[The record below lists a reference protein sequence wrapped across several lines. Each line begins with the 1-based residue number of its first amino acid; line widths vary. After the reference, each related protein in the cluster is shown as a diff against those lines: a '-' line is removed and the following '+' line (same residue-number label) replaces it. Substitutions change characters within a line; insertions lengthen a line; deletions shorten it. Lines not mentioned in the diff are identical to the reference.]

1 MGITLVVIMVLGML
15 PVSFE
20 KVQAEELILIG
31 SSQEMKKIGVDEN
44 YPLTGNY
51 RLTAD
56 ISMDVMISGTFA
68 GSFDGYGHTIDLS
81 ISNDSWNT
89 ALFEKLTGTV
99 ENLITTGTV
108 TGTRGNTG
116 AIAAEGT
123 GTVRKC
129 WNQATISSAGEGVS
143 GIVGFTGS
151 AIEDCLNTGEISN
164 SASRSRVGG
173 ITCSNLAAPGS
184 VVRCFSTHCSDINLA
199 FYLVG
204 GDSDVMTITDC
215 YYAGSVNKAGY
226 RTSRGTTG
234 GTRLSGDQITSTD
247 AYVGWDFTKTWIM
260 TEAGPRL
267 RMPVEA
273 PTFTPGEGEFDSVQ
287 TVELSTVTAD
297 AAIYYTTNGD
307 APTAGSTLYS
317 GSIEVDETSTIKAV
331 AVRDGVSSE
340 IASATFTINVPAA
353 VVQAPS
359 ARTLSYTGSEQ
370 ELVTAGTAEYGTMSY
385 ALGTD
390 ADAAPADGWAES
402 VPQALTAG
410 EYYVWYRAVNA
421 YASSTPASVRVSIEK
436 ADPVAEVPDGLTAE
450 YGQTLAE
457 VSMEGKNPGTN
468 TPGTWA
474 WADDSVEVGNVGIN
488 SFKAAFTPSDTE
500 NYDSVSDVDVNVTV
514 GSRPEYIPASEDT
527 NSVTAQVE
535 VSENG
540 VSVKSVDEDDLDKIA
555 ESDDKNL
562 TMNLT
567 SLPDSNHFEFSP
579 DAGDQIYKKLGEDGH
594 VTTFVREESAGG
606 SAWYGFDMSAGL
618 IKDGARLT
626 ADTLSVDS
634 PLLTDEQ
641 KQTISGLGKPEN
653 IRVYD
658 LNLMIGGNQ
667 VHDPGSTISFWP
679 SIPLSWEK
687 EESAGSDRDS
697 AAFNL
702 GNTIAFHIDDRGNAE
717 QQEIKLSGGVSKEV
731 RLELLGDVTQ
741 MEVSPYSMP
750 RLDLVHFSIYV
761 LVHKEDSA
769 VSKAPAAKSLTYSGI
784 ASELVSAG
792 TATGGE
798 MRYALGSDAVTA
810 PEAVAYS
817 ADIPTAVD
825 AGTYYVWYMAAGDEI
840 HADTIPACV
849 EVTIAAKALTITAED
864 ENKVYDGEELISEAF
879 SSVGLA
885 EGDAVESLVF
895 TGLQTGAGSSDN
907 VPSGAVIRNA
917 EGRDVTEN
925 YSITYANG
933 TLTVTQAP
941 NKVTVEMNGW
951 TCGEEANVPKT
962 SALFGTPIITYASS
976 PDGTYTKTVPSA
988 VGTWYVKATVEE
1000 SADYAGAEAIAEF
1013 TISEPVP
1020 NPSPVY
1026 YVKKVTGA
1034 SGTDSFLW
1042 ENGKDLVI
1050 TVGLDAQ
1057 EDESY
1062 DHFTALREESRTFV
1076 RDDEYTAHQGS
1087 TVITIREATL
1097 KTLAD
1102 GEHTFTI
1109 EFDDGSVDVKVNIK
1123 KDLFPAA
1130 HTGNAPLVGGWILL
1144 VIGSAATLMLTGR
1157 RRTGIRR

>member
-1 MGITLVVIMVLGML
+1 MGITLAVVMVLGML

-108 TGTRGNTG
+108 TGTRGNTA
-116 AIAAEGT
+116 AIAGEGA

-164 SASRSRVGG
+164 GASNSRVGG
-173 ITCSNLAAPGS
+173 ITCSNLAATGS
-184 VVRCFSTHCSDINLA
+184 VVRCFSTHCSNINLA
-199 FYLVG
+199 YYLVG

-215 YYAGSVNKAGY
+215 YYAGSVNKAGFC
-226 RTSRGTTG
+226 TSGGTTG
-234 GTRLSGDQITSTD
+234 GTRLSGDEITSTD
-247 AYVGWDFTKTWIM
+247 AYVGWDFTETWIM

-273 PTFTPGEGEFDSVQ
+273 PTFTPGAGEFDSVQ

-307 APTAGSTLYS
+307 TPTAGSTLYS

-340 IASATFTINVPAA
+340 IASATFTIKVPAA

-390 ADAAPADGWAES
+390 ADAAPADGWEES
-402 VPQALTAG
+402 VPRALTAG

-500 NYDSVSDVDVNVTV
+500 NYNSVSDVDVNVTV

-527 NSVTAQVE
+527 NSVAAQVE

-594 VTTFVREESAGG
+594 VTTFVREESNGG
-606 SAWYGFDMSAGL
+606 SSWYGFDMSAGL

-634 PLLTDEQ
+634 PLLTNEQ

-679 SIPLSWEK
+679 SIPLLSLEK
-687 EESAGSDRDS
+687 GESAGSDSDS
-697 AAFNL
+697 KTFNI
-702 GNTIAFHIDDRGNAE
+702 GNTTAFHIDDRGNAE
-717 QQEIKLSGGVSKEV
+717 QQEIKLPGGVSKEV
-731 RLELLGDVTQ
+731 RLKLSGDGTQVT
-741 MEVSPYSMP
+741 VRPYSMP
-750 RLDLVHFSIYV
+750 RLDLAHFSVYV

-769 VSKAPAAKSLTYSGI
+769 VSEAPAAKSLTYSGI

-792 TATGGE
+792 TAVGGE

-849 EVTIAAKALTITAED
+849 EVT
-864 ENKVYDGEELISEAF
+864 
-879 SSVGLA
+879 
-885 EGDAVESLVF
+885 
-895 TGLQTGAGSSDN
+895 
-907 VPSGAVIRNA
+907 
-917 EGRDVTEN
+917 
-925 YSITYANG
+925 
-933 TLTVTQAP
+933 VTQAP

-988 VGTWYVKATVEE
+988 AGTWYVKAAVEE

-1020 NPSPVY
+1020 NS
-1026 YVKKVTGA
+1026 
-1034 SGTDSFLW
+1034 
-1042 ENGKDLVI
+1042 
-1050 TVGLDAQ
+1050 
-1057 EDESY
+1057 
-1062 DHFTALREESRTFV
+1062 
-1076 RDDEYTAHQGS
+1076 
-1087 TVITIREATL
+1087 
-1097 KTLAD
+1097 
-1102 GEHTFTI
+1102 
-1109 EFDDGSVDVKVNIK
+1109 
-1123 KDLFPAA
+1123 PAA
-1130 HTGNAPLVGGWILL
+1130 HTGNAPLVGSWILL
-1144 VIGSAATLMLTGR
+1144 VICSAATLMLTGR